1 VVSKP
6 HLVNQTDLNEWQLS
20 MLIRACRK
28 ADVSSIS
35 RVYVQTWQDTYL
47 GILPFGYLYSMS
59 VGQLERGL
67 IDELKSRQMIS
78 YVAEEA
84 GKLVGFIRGGYER
97 NGDPI
102 YDGEIYELYVLRDH
116 QRQGVGSE
124 LVSALVAQFNH
135 LGIYSML
142 VQVLDANPYRRFYE
156 KINGIYLRSSRIP
169 FAGEVLDAAV
179 YGWIDTG
186 LVHYYTA

>member
-1 VVSKP
+1 
-6 HLVNQTDLNEWQLS
+6 
-20 MLIRACRK
+20 MLIRTCRK
-28 ADVSSIS
+28 TDAQSVS

-59 VGQLERGL
+59 VAQLQRGL
-67 IDELKSRQMIS
+67 IDGLKSRQMIS

-84 GKLVGFIRGGYER
+84 GELVGFISGGYER
-97 NGDPI
+97 SGGQI
-102 YDGEIYELYVLRDH
+102 YSGEIYELYVLKDH

-135 LGIYSML
+135 FGMYSML

-156 KINGIYLRSSRIP
+156 KINGIYLRNSRIP
-169 FAGEVLDAAV
+169 FAGEVLEVAV

-186 LVHYYTA
+186 LIYCQTA